1 MLGFVYRW
9 HFFVPLSGLP
19 LTTYFCLV
27 QQAFWFT
34 FLFTSPTLHVDS
46 ISFALHFDNETKH
59 SRRYIRIYI
68 FISIYRAL
76 LQSIPH
82 NLGHTSKP
90 TLSLFLPIA

>member
-1 MLGFVYRW
+1 MLGFVYRR

-19 LTTYFCLV
+19 RTTYFRLV

-46 ISFALHFDNETKH
+46 ISFALNFDKEIRNPG
-59 SRRYIRIYI
+59 RYIPIYI